1 MKFLK
6 RSQLNSRNVKDNGVA
21 IDINRQ
27 VIFNSP
33 NSMLIPK
40 GATADRPL
48 SPTNGHMRYNT
59 DTNQLESYQG
69 GSWRNLRFKES
80 GGITQ
85 QTLGPGDYVETTFGP
100 LIPAPPATSA
110 SGTTWGGQNLIVL
123 VENVFQI
130 SNTNYI
136 IVQNPA
142 NITANI
148 ISFTAINKTI
158 SSSDSLTV
166 DFVAKG
172 FRPGQTINISG
183 VTVNT
188 GTYTVDT
195 VSSIAMTVLESI
207 QSEAQGGLLSIVGE
221 SSTGSPYAPGYYTVF
236 GEAVPLGKYVTVLH
250 GFDQ

>member
-27 VIFNSP
+27 VILDSANS
-33 NSMLIPK
+33 LLVPK
-40 GATADRPL
+40 GATADRPA
-48 SPTNGHMRYNT
+48 SPTNGHIRYNT
-59 DTNQLESYQG
+59 DSNELEGYQAG
-69 GSWRNLRFKES
+69 AWRNLRFKES
-80 GGITQ
+80 VGITQ
-85 QTLGPGDYVETTFGP
+85 QTLGPGDYEETTFGP

-110 SGTTWGGQNLIVL
+110 SSTTWGGQNLIVL

-130 SNTNYI
+130 FNTNYI

-166 DFVAKG
+166 DFIAKG

-183 VTVNT
+183 VTINT

-195 VSSIAMTVLESI
+195 VSSIAMTVLETI
-207 QSEAQGGLLSIVGE
+207 QSEAQGGLLSIIGE
-221 SSTGSPYAPGYYTVF
+221 SSTGSPYASGYYTVF
-236 GEAVPLGKYVTVLH
+236 SEAVPLGKYVTVLH